1 MATGVPDEL
10 PRIASVVSLS
20 RVGGPRPGP
29 PAVVTGLGARVHPA
43 VAPARAV
50 LFDFDFTLADS
61 SEGVVVCM
69 NHALGRLG
77 LPPAPADAICRTIG
91 LDLPT
96 ALGILAGEEWR
107 SREEEFFEH
116 FVRKAD
122 EVIVASTSFL
132 PGAAR
137 VLRALRDA
145 GCPAGVVTTKYRHR
159 VEDALERD
167 GLRGLVDVIVGIDDV
182 PRPKPAPD
190 GLQRAAGLLGIPA
203 GDCVYVGDSEVDA
216 MAAQAAGMAFVA
228 VLSGTTGAEVFAR
241 YPARAVLAG
250 IGEVVDRGPS
260 PSANRV
266 SQPGP

>member
-1 MATGVPDEL
+1 M
-10 PRIASVVSLS
+10 
-20 RVGGPRPGP
+20 
-29 PAVVTGLGARVHPA
+29 VTGLGARVHPA

-61 SEGVVVCM
+61 SDGVVVCM

-77 LPPAPADAICRTIG
+77 LPPAPAEAIRRTIG

-96 ALGILAGEEWR
+96 ALGVLAGEEWR
-107 SREEEFFEH
+107 SREEEFFDH

-137 VLRALRDA
+137 VLRALQDA

-190 GLQRAAGLLGIPA
+190 GLLRAAGLLGIPA

-241 YPARAVLAG
+241 YPVGAVLAG
-250 IGEVVDRGPS
+250 VAEVVDRGPG
-260 PSANRV
+260 PSADRV
-266 SQPGP
+266 NQPGT